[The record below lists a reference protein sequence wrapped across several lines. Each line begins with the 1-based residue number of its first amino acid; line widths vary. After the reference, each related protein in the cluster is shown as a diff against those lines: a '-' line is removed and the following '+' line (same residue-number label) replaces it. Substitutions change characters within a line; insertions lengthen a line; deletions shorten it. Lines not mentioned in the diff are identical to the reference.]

1 MEIVVVLALCV
12 GFVLDALFGDPHFL
26 WHPVQGIGK
35 LIEWMEKL
43 LFSLFHLGSEREKD
57 KGRKRAA
64 GVILVV
70 VVLLASTGITILLLL
85 AAGKIHPWLKF
96 GLESVICYQML
107 AMKSL
112 RIESMKVYDA
122 VKNKGLE
129 EARHAV
135 AMIVGRDTQNLTEEG
150 VIRAAVETV
159 AENTSDGVIA
169 PMFYMFLLGPA
180 GGVFYKTVNTMDSMI
195 AYKNDRYCYFG
206 TAAARL
212 DDILNFIPARLA
224 AFLMLAAAFLLGFD
238 VKNAWR
244 IYRRDRHKHAS
255 PNSAQTEAVC
265 AGALNV
271 QLAGDACYFGKPVH
285 KPVIG
290 DAGRDIQ
297 VQDIKRA
304 NDMLY
309 VASFM
314 MMAIGILITVFI
326 RAV

>member
-43 LFSLFHLGSEREKD
+43 LFSLFHLSSEWEKD

-129 EARHAV
+129 ESRHAV

>member
-43 LFSLFHLGSEREKD
+43 LFSLFHLSSEREKD

-244 IYRRDRHKHAS
+244 VYRRDRHKHAS

-314 MMAIGILITVFI
+314 MMAIGILITAFI
-326 RAV
+326 RVV

>member
-43 LFSLFHLGSEREKD
+43 LFSLFHLSSEREKD

>member
-1 MEIVVVLALCV
+1 MEIVVVLALFV
-12 GFVLDALFGDPHFL
+12 GFVMDTLFGDPHFL

-35 LIEWMEKL
+35 LVEWMEKL
-43 LFSLFHLGSEREKD
+43 LFSLFHLSNEREMD
-57 KGRKRAA
+57 KGRKRTA

-70 VVLLASTGITILLLL
+70 VVLLTSMGITVLLLL
-85 AAGKIHPWLKF
+85 TAGKIHPWLKF

-112 RIESMKVYDA
+112 RVESMKVCDA

-129 EARHAV
+129 EARRAV

-169 PMFYMFLLGPA
+169 PMFYMFLFGPA

-206 TAAARL
+206 TAAAKL
-212 DDILNFIPARLA
+212 DDILNFIPARIA
-224 AFLMLAAAFLLGFD
+224 AFLMLAAAFLLRFD

-265 AGALNV
+265 AGALNI

-304 NDMLY
+304 NDLLY
-309 VASFM
+309 AASFM
-314 MMAIGILITVFI
+314 MMAIGILITAFI
-326 RAV
+326 WAV

>member
-12 GFVLDALFGDPHFL
+12 GFVLDALFGDPHFF

-43 LFSLFHLGSEREKD
+43 LFFLFHLSSEREKD

-224 AFLMLAAAFLLGFD
+224 AFLMLAAAFFLGFD

-314 MMAIGILITVFI
+314 MMAIGILITAFI
-326 RAV
+326 WVV

>member
-43 LFSLFHLGSEREKD
+43 LFSLFHLSSEREKD

-85 AAGKIHPWLKF
+85 AADKIHPWLKF

-122 VKNKGLE
+122 VKNKGLG
-129 EARHAV
+129 EARQAV

>member
-43 LFSLFHLGSEREKD
+43 LFSLFHLSSEREKD

-244 IYRRDRHKHAS
+244 IYRRDRHRHAS

>member
-43 LFSLFHLGSEREKD
+43 LFSLFHLSSEREKD

-70 VVLLASTGITILLLL
+70 AVLLASMGITILLLL

-224 AFLMLAAAFLLGFD
+224 AFLMLAAAFLLRFD

-290 DAGRDIQ
+290 DADRDIQ

-314 MMAIGILITVFI
+314 MMTVGILITALI
-326 RAV
+326 WAV

>member
-1 MEIVVVLALCV
+1 MPQHVLALCV
-12 GFVLDALFGDPHFL
+12 GFVMDALFGDPHFL
-26 WHPVQGIGK
+26 WHPVKGIGK
-35 LIEWMEKL
+35 LIEWMEKW
-43 LFSLFHLGSEREKD
+43 LFSFFHLSSEKELN

-64 GVILVV
+64 GAFLVV
-70 VVLLASTGITILLLL
+70 MVLLTSTGITILLLL

-96 GLESVICYQML
+96 GLESMICYQML

-112 RIESMKVYDA
+112 RTESMKVLDA
-122 VKNKGLE
+122 VQNKGLE

-135 AMIVGRDTQNLTEEG
+135 AMIVGRNTQSLTGEG

-169 PMFYMFLLGPA
+169 PMLYMFLLGPA

-238 VKNAWR
+238 VKNAWLV
-244 IYRRDRHKHAS
+244 YRRDRHKHAS

-265 AGALNV
+265 AGALHV
-271 QLAGDACYFGKPVH
+271 QLAGDASYFGKMVH

-290 DAGRDIQ
+290 DAGRNIQ
-297 VQDIKRA
+297 AQDIKRA

-309 VASFM
+309 AASFM
-314 MMAIGILITVFI
+314 MMAIGILITAFI
-326 RAV
+326 QMA

>member
-43 LFSLFHLGSEREKD
+43 LFSLFHLSSEREKD

-70 VVLLASTGITILLLL
+70 VVLLASTGITILLLV

-244 IYRRDRHKHAS
+244 IYRRDRHRHAS

-297 VQDIKRA
+297 VQDIKRG

>member
-43 LFSLFHLGSEREKD
+43 LFSLFHLSSEREKD

-70 VVLLASTGITILLLL
+70 VVLLASSGITILLLL

-224 AFLMLAAAFLLGFD
+224 AFLMLAAAFLLRFD

-314 MMAIGILITVFI
+314 MMAIGILITAFI
-326 RAV
+326 WAV

>member
-1 MEIVVVLALCV
+1 MPEHVLALCV
-12 GFVLDALFGDPHFL
+12 GFVMDALFGDPHFL
-26 WHPVQGIGK
+26 WHPVKGIGK
-35 LIEWMEKL
+35 LIEWMEKQ
-43 LFSLFHLGSEREKD
+43 LFFLFHLSSEREMD

-70 VVLLASTGITILLLL
+70 IVLLISTGITILLLL

-96 GLESVICYQML
+96 GLESIICYQML

-112 RIESMKVYDA
+112 RTESMKVFDA
-122 VKNKGLE
+122 VQNKGLE

-135 AMIVGRDTQNLTEEG
+135 AMIVGRDTQSLEEEG

-169 PMFYMFLLGPA
+169 PMLYMFLLGPV

-224 AFLMLAAAFLLGFD
+224 SFLMLAAAFLPGFD
-238 VKNAWR
+238 VKNAWLV
-244 IYRRDRHKHAS
+244 YRRDRHKHAS

-271 QLAGDACYFGKPVH
+271 QLAGDASYFGKTVH

-297 VQDIKRA
+297 AQDIKRA

-314 MMAIGILITVFI
+314 MMTIGILITAFI
-326 RAV
+326 QMA

>member
-43 LFSLFHLGSEREKD
+43 LFSLFHLSSEREKD
-57 KGRKRAA
+57 KGRKRVA

-70 VVLLASTGITILLLL
+70 VVLLAFTGITILLLL

-224 AFLMLAAAFLLGFD
+224 AFLMLAAAFFLGFD

-314 MMAIGILITVFI
+314 MMAIGILITAFI
-326 RAV
+326 WVV

>member
-43 LFSLFHLGSEREKD
+43 LFSLFHLSSEREKD

-244 IYRRDRHKHAS
+244 IYRRDRHRHAS

-297 VQDIKRA
+297 VQDIKRG

>member
-43 LFSLFHLGSEREKD
+43 LFSLFHLSSEREKD

-70 VVLLASTGITILLLL
+70 AVLLASMGITILLLL

-112 RIESMKVYDA
+112 RIESMKVYHA

-224 AFLMLAAAFLLGFD
+224 AFLMLAAAFLLRFD

-271 QLAGDACYFGKPVH
+271 QLAGDACYFGKLVH

-309 VASFM
+309 VASCM
-314 MMAIGILITVFI
+314 MMAVGILITAFI
-326 RAV
+326 WAV

>member
-12 GFVLDALFGDPHFL
+12 GFVLDVLFGDPHFL

-43 LFSLFHLGSEREKD
+43 LFSLFHLSSEREKD

-70 VVLLASTGITILLLL
+70 AVLLASMGITILLLL

-112 RIESMKVYDA
+112 RIESMKVYHA

-224 AFLMLAAAFLLGFD
+224 AFLMLAAAFLLRFD

-271 QLAGDACYFGKPVH
+271 QLAGDACYFGKLVH

-314 MMAIGILITVFI
+314 MMTVGILITALI
-326 RAV
+326 WAV